1 MGFSRE
7 HFPKV
12 CQSCAIQKSLIPTLP
27 ANTEAT
33 ILEEGWRCCAW
44 QVARKDP
51 GSEFSRALA
60 ACLNTEAGRG
70 IIAEY
75 LDGPYI
81 APQSCNRLVARLT
94 HDDELAHAVH
104 RRLSDA
110 TCTERVP
117 AELLHFQSRP
127 TGCALEELADR
138 VSV

>member
-51 GSEFSRALA
+51 GSEISRALA
-60 ACLNTEAGRG
+60 ACLDSEARGR
-70 IIAEY
+70 ILAKD
-75 LDGPYI
+75 LAGPYI
-81 APQSCNRLVARLT
+81 AP
-94 HDDELAHAVH
+94 
-104 RRLSDA
+104 
-110 TCTERVP
+110 
-117 AELLHFQSRP
+117 
-127 TGCALEELADR
+127 
-138 VSV
+138 